1 MTTALCPVYL
11 FRSSG
16 FAPSGDT
23 VVSVAPLDRVVAVY
37 GDGGVVGEGGLSSS
51 FGGAAV
57 FKNDASGECF
67 IGVWGARN
75 ASRFRSELRAHMQID
90 VIREAPDARLAF
102 WGAEKERLKNLR
114 AHEWQPYLD

>member
-1 MTTALCPVYL
+1 MTIAPSPVYL
-11 FRSSG
+11 FSSSG
-16 FAPSGDT
+16 FAASGDT

-57 FKNDASGECF
+57 FKNDVLGKCF

-75 ASRFRSELRAHMQID
+75 ASRFRSELRAHMQIA
-90 VIREAPDARLAF
+90 IIKEAPNARLAF
-102 WGAEKERLKNLR
+102 WGAEKKRPERVSNMKSNQILT
-114 AHEWQPYLD
+114 

>member
-1 MTTALCPVYL
+1 MTTTLCPVYL

-23 VVSVAPLDRVVAVY
+23 VISVAPLDRVVAVY

-75 ASRFRSELRAHMQID
+75 ASRFRSELRAHMEID
-90 VIREAPDARLAF
+90 VVKEAPNARLAF
-102 WGAEKERLKNLR
+102 WGAEKERPKKASR
-114 AHEWQPYLD
+114 K

>member
-1 MTTALCPVYL
+1 MTTAPCPVYL
-11 FRSSG
+11 FRSTG

-23 VVSVAPLDRVVAVY
+23 VVSVAPLDTVVAVY
-37 GDGGVVGEGGLSSS
+37 GTGGVVGEGGLSSS

-75 ASRFRSELRAHMQID
+75 ASRFRSELRAHMQIA
-90 VIREAPDARLAF
+90 VIKEAPDARLAF
-102 WGAEKERLKNLR
+102 WGAEKERPKR
-114 AHEWQPYLD
+114 PSPT

>member
-1 MTTALCPVYL
+1 MTTVFCPVYL

-23 VVSVAPLDRVVAVY
+23 VVCVAPLARVVAVY

-51 FGGAAV
+51 FGGPAV
-57 FKNDASGECF
+57 FKNDASGERF

-75 ASRFRSELRAHMQID
+75 ASRFRRELRAQMQIA
-90 VIREAPDARLAF
+90 VIKEAPVARLVF
-102 WGAEKERLKNLR
+102 RGAEKESPKTALR
-114 AHEWQPYLD
+114 TRGATIF

>member
-1 MTTALCPVYL
+1 MTITPCPIYL

-37 GDGGVVGEGGLSSS
+37 GNGGVVGEGGLSSS

-75 ASRFRSELRAHMQID
+75 ASRFRGELRAHMQIA
-90 VIREAPDARLAF
+90 VIKEAPKARLAF
-102 WGAEKERLKNLR
+102 WGAEKEPPKR
-114 AHEWQPYLD
+114 ASRK

>member
-16 FAPSGDT
+16 FAPSGDA

-67 IGVWGARN
+67 IGGGTRSVRN
-75 ASRFRSELRAHMQID
+75 GTLTEFLHIFRSLRT
-90 VIREAPDARLAF
+90 
-102 WGAEKERLKNLR
+102 
-114 AHEWQPYLD
+114 

>member
-16 FAPSGDT
+16 FATSGDT

-37 GDGGVVGEGGLSSS
+37 GSGGVVGEGGLSSS
-51 FGGAAV
+51 FGGAAI
-57 FKNDASGECF
+57 FKNDVSGACF

-90 VIREAPDARLAF
+90 VIKEAPDARLAF
-102 WGAEKERLKNLR
+102 WGAEKDRSKKPSR
-114 AHEWQPYLD
+114 T